1 MIDEIKEKQ
10 NFLRKEILD
19 NNLDGEEFY
28 SFLLEFDEEKGDN
41 LELWNMD
48 DLKKIVQSF
57 QLKKSE
63 EKKKNRSRYKRK

>member
-28 SFLLEFDEEKGDN
+28 SYLVDFDEEKGDN